1 MAFERLNRVGLA
13 HFRECAICKYEENRP
28 HSLHHDADDG
38 MHSLSPRLWRG
49 VGHRK
54 NTTAMSA
61 ITATAVTTLTGH
73 IPAEADPI
81 TVTTIIPV
89 TTITL
94 SMTTTRKAVPPNIKR
109 IIRTKNIRSITMM
122 IRSSAEKLPEGS
134 RRHQR
139 CRPLP
144 LFAGVLFIWRR
155 PDFLI

>member
-13 HFRECAICKYEENRP
+13 HFRECAICRCEENHP
-28 HSLHHDADDG
+28 HRLHHDADDECIRFLPG
-38 MHSLSPRLWRG
+38 YG
-49 VGHRK
+49 GGGHRK
-54 NTTAMSA
+54 NITAMSA
-61 ITATAVTTLTGH
+61 TTVPALTTLTGH

-81 TVTTIIPV
+81 TETTIIPV

-94 SMTTTRKAVPPNIKR
+94 SMTTTRKAITPNIRR

-139 CRPLP
+139 CRPLQ
-144 LFAGVLFIWRR
+144 LFAGRGLFIWRC
-155 PDFLI
+155 PDSLI